1 MDYTFTPPP
10 TPTFARWRALY
21 QDHPGLSCLRVLE
34 YEAVGKLEITGHV
47 LDYGGGQNAP
57 YTGLLTQAADV
68 KSANIDPGIAPTH
81 IVEPGDPLPF
91 DEGAFDNVVCFN
103 TLEHIYD
110 PRASIAEIH
119 RVLKP
124 GGRAIITVPWI
135 FRIHGHPDDY
145 TRATPSWWQET
156 CRQVGFSALDLQPLI
171 WGRYT
176 SAGAILGH
184 RGLWPR
190 GQFHYQHLKDWLYAK
205 ISIRQPTYAGKRGE
219 RVCAVASGW
228 CMVATK

>member
-10 TPTFARWRALY
+10 TPSFARWRALY
-21 QDHPGLSCLRVLE
+21 KAHPGLSCLRVLE
-34 YEAVGKLEITGHV
+34 YEAVGNLAITGDV
-47 LDYGGGQNAP
+47 LDYGGGKAAP
-57 YTGLLTQAADV
+57 YTELLPEASSV
-68 KSANIDPGIAPTH
+68 LSANIDPGIEPTH
-81 IVEPGDPLPF
+81 LVEPGDPLPF
-91 DEGAFDNVVCFN
+91 DDSQFDHVVCFN

-110 PRASIAEIH
+110 PYTSMEEIF

-156 CRQVGFSALDLQPLI
+156 VRRVGFSALELQPLV
-171 WGRYT
+171 WGRHT
-176 SAGAILGH
+176 SAGAILGY

-190 GQFHYQHLKDWLYAK
+190 GQFHFQHFKDWLYAK
-205 ISIRQPTYAGKRGE
+205 IAIRKPTYAGKQGLRI
-219 RVCAVASGW
+219 CAVASGW
-228 CMVATK
+228 CMTATK